1 MPKIAGLLLLT
12 LLSTE
17 AQTSGP
23 ISEISTETVNMAD
36 ILDSLEKKSGMFL
49 SQNYFS
55 QIEMPAEYSQHGLCK
70 QVAALSFTSLWR
82 IIVIFFLVQT

>member
-1 MPKIAGLLLLT
+1 MLKFAILLLLA

-23 ISEISTETVNMAD
+23 DPGNSTETVNMAD
-36 ILDSLEKKSGMFL
+36 VLVSLEKKTGMFL

-55 QIEMPAEYSQHGLCK
+55 LIEMPAEYSQHGLCK
-70 QVAALSFTSLWR
+70 QVAFHSFM
-82 IIVIFFLVQT
+82 